1 MKSHGKRCK
10 EGFRIS
16 SFTSRENFSNA
27 HSAGGSTGRGL
38 IRRTWEE
45 ESKNYLKIKLRKDKL
60 MSNVKVQIPNQI
72 QNLTK
77 IFEISPHPSPLPSGE
92 RVGVRGQIV
101 RRKFSYLACK
111 NV

>member
-1 MKSHGKRCK
+1 
-10 EGFRIS
+10 
-16 SFTSRENFSNA
+16 
-27 HSAGGSTGRGL
+27 
-38 IRRTWEE
+38 
-45 ESKNYLKIKLRKDKL
+45 